1 MSDQM
6 EMEEDFGDKVL
17 YDWWFWE
24 MNMLMIKEQLRKV
37 RATRWSNRQQVHPPF
52 YQVPVKSKDKHVAQW
67 SLCCHII

>member
-37 RATRWSNRQQVHPPF
+37 RATRWSN
-52 YQVPVKSKDKHVAQW
+52 
-67 SLCCHII
+67 